1 LKSAPIQVPL
11 TAREIPNFPA
21 SNWRFDGWAIESQT
35 GNITGSDITF
45 LAHPSAY
52 RTPSGRIFMISTAHG
67 RGETAWTQGYWQEAD
82 EVVAHALPYQ
92 LVNRSHPGIQGV
104 PFTARMLFAE
114 GRLLMTV
121 GMGHVSLLE
130 NKNLE
135 DPSRPEDWHSV
146 EGGQLMVNFTGAPT
160 SKHEDYR
167 LHVLEDAPSDA
178 FGRQRK
184 YWLLVVPDKTLFPG
198 RACGRMA
205 MTAEHLIGPYTFG
218 GWWYHPEG
226 TGPAGSPSSNC
237 ASWPGDL
244 IETAS
249 ERYFVAGWGQIYVAQ
264 RNGSALFSR
273 LEGDGMIT
281 SVPPSPAFDDI
292 HQIEFTFLPP
302 GDDGRWRMYHA
313 SYSKETGNPYAKR
326 ADAGFKQAVGMY
338 SFEWPQEEDALV
350 V

>member
-1 LKSAPIQVPL
+1 L
-11 TAREIPNFPA
+11 TGREILNFPA
-21 SNWRFDGWAIESQT
+21 SKWRFDGWAIEAQT
-35 GNITGSDITF
+35 GNVTGSDINF

-67 RGETAWTQGYWQEAD
+67 RGETAWTQGYWQEANG
-82 EVVAHALPYQ
+82 VVAQALPYQ
-92 LVNRSHPGIQGV
+92 LINRSHPDVRGV

-135 DPSRPEDWHSV
+135 DPSRPEDWQAA
-146 EGGQLMVNFTGAPT
+146 EGDGQLIVNFTGAPT
-160 SKHEDYR
+160 SQHEDYR

-184 YWLLVVPDKTLFPG
+184 YWLLVVPDGTSFPG

-205 MTAEHLIGPYTFG
+205 MTADHLLGPYTYG

-226 TGPAGSPSSNC
+226 TGPAGSPTSNC
-237 ASWPGDL
+237 ASLPGDL
-244 IETAS
+244 IQTAS
-249 ERYFVAGWGQIYVAQ
+249 QHYFVAGWGQIYVAQ

-281 SVPPSPAFDDI
+281 AVPPSPAFDDI

-302 GDDGRWRMYHA
+302 GSDGRWRLYHA
-313 SYSKETGNPYAKR
+313 SYSKENGNPFAKR
-326 ADAGFKQAVGMY
+326 ADVGFKQAIGMY
-338 SFEWPQEEDALV
+338 SFEWPNDSFEYLI
-350 V
+350 